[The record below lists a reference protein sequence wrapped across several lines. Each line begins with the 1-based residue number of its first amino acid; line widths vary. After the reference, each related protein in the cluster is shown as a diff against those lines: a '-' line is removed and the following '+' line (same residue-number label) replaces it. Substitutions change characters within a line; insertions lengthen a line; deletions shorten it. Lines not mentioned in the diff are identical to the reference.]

1 MNNKARLMPDEIRW
15 TIAVLLCLFIFSSSL
30 AQDTTR
36 LSLVFAGD
44 IMQHDSQITSAYD
57 PLSKKYDYTSCF
69 QFIAPLIQAADV
81 AIGNLELTLAG
92 PPYKGYP
99 QFSAPDVLA
108 ETLKAAGFDVLVTA
122 NNHCVDRGRKG
133 LERTIDVL
141 DTLHIIHTGTFKDIT
156 TRSRTYP
163 LIIEKKGFR
172 LSLLN
177 YTYGTNGISVPQ
189 PNVVNQIDT
198 ALIHKDLIKAKEQNP
213 DAIIVFF
220 HWGSEY
226 MSEPNVQQKAL
237 TEICFKQGAKL
248 VIGSHPHVLQ
258 PMQWRKQED
267 VLVAFSLG
275 NFVSG
280 QRLRFRDGGVMVNV
294 ELEKVSHPDSLSH
307 TSIKNA
313 SYDLEWVY
321 KDSSKDSYILPLRDF
336 ENDSVFIK
344 DETSRELI
352 KQFARDSRSLFEVH
366 NIGISESPA
375 LDSVY
380 QVLLSPYDST
390 MNDHPLLRFYG
401 WQRDS
406 DTGIVTMGEFYDK
419 DTAALALE
427 EVKTKTAYREA
438 RLIGVLRRRK

>member
-1 MNNKARLMPDEIRW
+1 MNKKRSITKIQWAAGILF
-15 TIAVLLCLFIFSSSL
+15 LLLSQRII

-36 LSLVFAGD
+36 LSILFAGD
-44 IMQHDSQITSAYD
+44 IMQHDSQIASAYD
-57 PLSKKYDYTSCF
+57 PLTKKYDYSSCF
-69 QFIAPLIQAADV
+69 QYIAPLIQAADV

-92 PPYKGYP
+92 PPFKGYP

-108 ETLKAAGFDVLVTA
+108 ETLKASGFDALVTA

-133 LERTIDVL
+133 IERTIDVL
-141 DTLHIIHTGTFKDIT
+141 DTLAIPHTGTFKDSII
-156 TRSRTYP
+156 RSQTYP
-163 LIIEKKGFR
+163 LVIEKKGFR

-177 YTYGTNGISVPQ
+177 YTYGTNGIPVPS
-189 PNVVNQIDT
+189 PSVVNQIDT
-198 ALIHKDLIKAKEQNP
+198 ALIHKDLIKAKKQKT

-226 MSEPNVQQKAL
+226 MTEPNFQQKAL
-237 TEICFKQGAKL
+237 AELCFKHGAKL

-280 QRLRFRDGGVMVNV
+280 QRLRFRDGGAIVNV
-294 ELEKVSHPDSLSH
+294 ELEKVTLSDS
-307 TSIKNA
+307 TYNTTIKNA

-321 KDSSKDSYILPLRDF
+321 KDASKDSYILPLRDF
-336 ENDSVFIK
+336 EYDSALIK
-344 DETSRELI
+344 EKINRELLQ
-352 KQFARDSRSLFEVH
+352 QFAKDSRSLFDKN
-366 NIGISESPA
+366 NINVIESPV

-390 MNDHPLLRFYG
+390 MNDHPIIKF
-401 WQRDS
+401 
-406 DTGIVTMGEFYDK
+406 
-419 DTAALALE
+419 
-427 EVKTKTAYREA
+427 
-438 RLIGVLRRRK
+438 